1 MTIAI
6 TGSTSNL
13 GVYLVKFLKS
23 KKKKNYRNK
32 SKK

>member
-13 GVYLVKFLKS
+13 GIYLVKYLKS
-23 KKKKNYRNK
+23 KKKKNCRNK
-32 SKK
+32 QEK